1 MATLFKKLGSVH
13 KIDMF
18 VVRCCNTIMML
29 LKMADEKDTPGAD
42 ALMPVLT
49 YVLIKVS

>member
-1 MATLFKKLGSVH
+1 
-13 KIDMF
+13 
-18 VVRCCNTIMML
+18 MML

-49 YVLIKVS
+49 YVLIKVSWKQKKKLKGSSILL